1 MSRCTVL
8 YLYFYF
14 MYLFRGKKK
23 SAPLQLC
30 WNLLENLS
38 ACPRVKSL
46 DAKGGNACRSSH
58 VHELGLS
65 GQLSLSKRA
74 SCGQISQTQCVEQM
88 PCMAFL
94 CMIRWPFQ
102 LPNTYGKVLCLH
114 SVAVNIAW
122 LLRVCNGPSFSGSSW
137 SELVG
142 GGFKSIHVG
151 LRCRAKDVLQ

>member
-122 LLRVCNGPSFSGSSW
+122 LLRVCNGNVTVLR
-137 SELVG
+137 LVG
-142 GGFKSIHVG
+142 LPDLNYLVG
-151 LRCRAKDVLQ
+151 VLRVYT